1 MVAES
6 NPTLLDKQVIFY
18 CGAIE
23 SIFSLAQFSM
33 IILWVK
39 LCNQIGQKLVL
50 LIGLDGVSIS
60 TLASGF
66 SSSFWTMILALSIGG
81 VPNGT
86 TAFIVLLSS
95 CANSCDSSIF
105 VQHFSGSTG

>member
-81 VPNGT
+81 VPNVT
-86 TAFIVLLSS
+86 
-95 CANSCDSSIF
+95 
-105 VQHFSGSTG
+105 